1 MCGFIGSI
9 SENKLQIEKLLEV
22 NKLIECRGPDQK
34 KLISEKS
41 DKLFSTQI
49 SLNIQ
54 LVFNRLAIIDLSD
67 EASQPMISKTTNT
80 GILFNGEIFNHRILK
95 KELENKYNF
104 KSSHSDTELLL
115 YGLTEY
121 GLKFL
126 DRVIGQFAIVFF
138 DFNNEKVYLIRD
150 RLGQKP
156 LFYSFNNNKL
166 SFSSNLIS
174 LAKLNNNSDID
185 YQYIYQ
191 YLELGVIPSPNTLFK
206 SIYKVKPGEV
216 ICFSLENSI
225 KLFDKFLFWK
235 IDQFLDNN
243 KFDSRE
249 FIFMFNDAVKL
260 REESDVPIAYFLSGG
275 LDSTSVVKSAF
286 DNSNG
291 KQINT
296 FSVISKDSFY
306 DESKYSDLVAKKYQT
321 NHFKIAIDNQL
332 NIETVSK
339 VISAYDELYF
349 DPSVIPSYILS
360 KEISKNFK
368 VAISGDGGDELFGG
382 YERISKIL
390 KEPSQL
396 LNNLSKLYYLYP
408 AQLGSGT
415 NLSSNFSDP
424 HKRYLSFYED
434 KKLMNLLD
442 IKNNV
447 QFFSLF
453 DKKNLDY
460 KNLLIL
466 DYNFYLSEMMM
477 YKIDRASM
485 ANSVEVRS
493 PFVDNR
499 LVEYMFS
506 HDLSYKSSNI
516 KKPVLQNYLNQD
528 FDLDFLNR
536 PKKGFVINTSEWIYN
551 NIGHLED
558 VFREGKLIFQMDKKI
573 INKLSIN
580 KSRINGLR
588 LWKLYFIERYFE
600 INHI

>member
-80 GILFNGEIFNHRILK
+80 GILFNGEIFNHRSLK

-126 DRVIGQFAIVFF
+126 DRVIGQFAIVFL

-156 LFYSFNNNKL
+156 LFYYFNNNEL
-166 SFSSNLIS
+166 FFSSNLIS

-243 KFDSRE
+243 KFDSSE
-249 FIFMFNDAVKL
+249 FLFMFNDAVKL

-286 DNSNG
+286 DNGNG

-306 DESKYSDLVAKKYQT
+306 DESKYSDLVAEKYQT

-396 LNNLSKLYYLYP
+396 MNNLSKLYYLYP

-415 NLSSNFSDP
+415 NLSSKFSDP

-447 QFFSLF
+447 EFFSLF

-460 KNLLIL
+460 KNLLML

-499 LVEYMFS
+499 LIEYIFS
-506 HDLSYKSSNI
+506 HDLSYKSSNL
-516 KKPVLQNYLNQD
+516 KKPVLQKYLNQD

-558 VFREGKLIFQMDKKI
+558 VFREGKLIFQMDKNI